1 MNAAQFNFELDAI
14 TTSDLL
20 FSASRD
26 EILEEIGKKMAACM
40 NVERV
45 NIWMFNNEEE
55 CIDCIGNYNLKTKT
69 FSKGEKLC
77 MNDMPNYYGSLKQNR
92 ILLVDDVMTSPIT
105 AEIKDDYCKING
117 ITAMM
122 DLPIRME
129 GKLAGVMCYEYTK
142 GTRDWEDHEVQFAL
156 AMNQV
161 VSLAL
166 ETRRRRKIQFDL
178 VKALEEKELLL
189 KEMHH
194 RIKNNLS
201 VLISLLRMQA
211 RESGNKEVQQN
222 LAEAE
227 SRIFSMVK
235 IHEQLYQTGN
245 YLKVNLGVYLEQLIQ
260 EYENSVEN
268 INHVKFERNFS
279 KIEVDTSIAINLG
292 LIAIEVLN
300 NAIKHAFDLNNGSNQ
315 IQITISNAGAHHQM
329 AISDNGKGFNTLQA
343 ANGQSIGMSIVE
355 DLVQQIDGEITIES
369 GIEGTKVMVE
379 F

>member
-14 TTSDLL
+14 TTSDRL

-77 MNDMPNYYGSLKQNR
+77 MTDMPNYYGSLQSNR

-105 AEIKDDYCKING
+105 AEIKDIYCKQNG

-129 GKLAGVMCYEYTK
+129 GKLAGVMCYEFTK

-166 ETRRRRKIQFDL
+166 ETRRRRKIQLDL

-211 RESGNKEVQQN
+211 RESENKVVQQN

-245 YLKVNLGVYLEQLIQ
+245 YLKVNLAAYLEQLIQ

-268 INHVKFERNFS
+268 INHVMFERGLA
-279 KIEVDTSIAINLG
+279 KIEVDTSTAINLG

-300 NAIKHAFDLNNGSNQ
+300 NAIKHAFEGSSGKNIVKISLSQLNDLHKLSIRDNGSGYD
-315 IQITISNAGAHHQM
+315 TDSLH
-329 AISDNGKGFNTLQA
+329 
-343 ANGQSIGMSIVE
+343 NGQSIGMSIVE
-355 DLVQQIDGEITIES
+355 DLVQQIDGELSIQS
-369 GIEGTKVMVE
+369 GKEGTEILVE